1 MLINVHESVQGI
13 VQEYY
18 ITYIQNM
25 SILLPPMLYL
35 VYHNIAGKS
44 GYIRGGRNETRQ
56 HDTVGITYIIVGY

>member
-13 VQEYY
+13 VQGYY

-25 SILLPPMLYL
+25 SILLPSMLYL

-44 GYIRGGRNETRQ
+44 GYIRGERNETRE